1 MEHGTK
7 DLQEQEHKKTN
18 NVSLKTNTKNLEI
31 KKNELQASTKHKKI
45 ICETF

>member
-7 DLQEQEHKKTN
+7 DLQDQEHKKTN

-31 KKNELQASTKHKKI
+31 KNKWASSFNQT
-45 ICETF
+45 